1 MDTSLFLAK
10 FWGWYLL
17 IFFFVLSFNPR
28 RIQQIFEDLKDQKF
42 LILAAFAAIIIG
54 LLNILFHNIWELS
67 WKFIITILG
76 WTSLFIG
83 LGLFVFPEPTTRKL
97 AVLNLKFVQTIYVLL
112 FLLGIFLLNT
122 GYGLVLQ

>member
-112 FLLGIFLLNT
+112 FLLGIFILNM

>member
-17 IFFFVLSFNPR
+17 IFFFVLSFNPK
-28 RIQQIFEDLKDQKF
+28 RIKQIFEDLKDQKF
-42 LILAAFAAIIIG
+42 VILAAFAAIIIG

-83 LGLFVFPEPTTRKL
+83 LGLFIFPESTTRKL
-97 AVLNLKFVQTIYVLL
+97 AVLNFKFVQTIYVLL
-112 FLLGIFLLNT
+112 FLLGIFLLNM
-122 GYGLVLQ
+122 GYELVLQ

>member
-42 LILAAFAAIIIG
+42 LIFAAFAAIIIG

-112 FLLGIFLLNT
+112 FLLGIFLLNM